1 MLLTKRAQSQPRE
14 ALKGK
19 RKEKD
24 KGQRLWFRAVL
35 FLVPRLVTAYF
46 RLVDLT
52 SKKIYLN
59 QEYEEQICKKQP
71 FNCACF
77 HGTMIFPVYHCGRY
91 PGVVMVSRSWDGEL
105 IDRCL
110 RRWGYDSTRGSSSRG
125 GKEALAEMID
135 MAKERNY
142 CTGLAVDAPRGP
154 SRKVKMG
161 IVIIGR
167 ETQTPVVPLV
177 SWATRQIQFGSWDRM
192 VLPLPFS
199 TIVMA
204 FGKPTH
210 VPPGLG
216 SDDYEKIRHEIED
229 NMVAASEQCE
239 DKVRQLKGDLRIPE
253 TSDLNR

>member
-1 MLLTKRAQSQPRE
+1 MPVGKGGSKKGAFYSRFRDNRYIQQRFAGATTYYQIVGFLRRMT
-14 ALKGK
+14 ALRMSNRNVVLKDK
-19 RKEKD
+19 RKPKE
-24 KGQRLWFRAVL
+24 KGQQLWFRLVL

-77 HGTMIFPVYHCGRY
+77 HGTMLFPVYHCGRY

-135 MAKERNY
+135 MAKERSY
-142 CTGLAVDAPRGP
+142 CSGLAVDAPRGP

-161 IVIIGR
+161 IVII
-167 ETQTPVVPLV
+167 
-177 SWATRQIQFGSWDRM
+177 
-192 VLPLPFS
+192 
-199 TIVMA
+199 
-204 FGKPTH
+204 
-210 VPPGLG
+210 
-216 SDDYEKIRHEIED
+216 
-229 NMVAASEQCE
+229 
-239 DKVRQLKGDLRIPE
+239 
-253 TSDLNR
+253 

>member
-1 MLLTKRAQSQPRE
+1 MSAGRAV
-14 ALKGK
+14 LKNK
-19 RKEKD
+19 RKPKE
-24 KGQRLWFRAVL
+24 KGQQLWFRLVL

-59 QEYEEQICKKQP
+59 QEYEEQICKKQA

-77 HGTMIFPVYHCGRY
+77 HGTMLFPVYHCGRY

-135 MAKERNY
+135 MAKVRNY

-210 VPPGLG
+210 VRPGLA
-216 SDDYEKIRHEIED
+216 SDDYEKIRQEIEA
-229 NMVAASEQCE
+229 NMAAASRQCE
-239 DKVRQLKGDLRIPE
+239 DKVRQLKKGLRVPE
-253 TSDLNR
+253 TSALHR